1 MDLLQEVAL
10 KYGDLL
16 NKDYL
21 IKASYK
27 KETIEICFFFLP
39 EHFCHLVGFHKLL
52 DMKDLTKPKYLYT
65 SIISKKITYDTI
77 KNSKFL
83 DDMYDRLQRFCR
95 INELIDHLKSGEVV
109 IEFSQKN
116 RTKIQA
122 DFLLYDLSNK
132 EYAHLFL
139 RKNGNHGYVPCSF
152 FCRSDEKYICNNKKY
167 RITEFIVSPR
177 QLTKKSYR
185 SIKNNATI

>member
-1 MDLLQEVAL
+1 M
-10 KYGDLL
+10 Y
-16 NKDYL
+16 Y
-21 IKASYK
+21 
-27 KETIEICFFFLP
+27 FFLP
-39 EHFCHLVGFHKLL
+39 EYFYHLVGFHKLL

-77 KNSKFL
+77 KNSNFL
-83 DDMYDRLQRFCR
+83 DDMYDRLQRLCR

-122 DFLLYDLSNK
+122 DFLLYDFSNK

-185 SIKNNATI
+185 SVKNNATI